1 MAVSES
7 QKRANKK
14 WDDANKERKA
24 YINKR
29 STARSFVK
37 NLATLEDLAELTQLI
52 EERRN
57 MLENWLSNID
67 HSDYG
72 VVFTIFSS
80 QIVRNSS
87 SFYPIQKSKKPDF
100 SGFSFG

>member
-37 NLATLEDLAELTQLI
+37 NLATQDDLDELTQLI

-57 MLENWLSNID
+57 MLEN
-67 HSDYG
+67 
-72 VVFTIFSS
+72 
-80 QIVRNSS
+80 
-87 SFYPIQKSKKPDF
+87 
-100 SGFSFG
+100 

>member
-14 WDDANKERKA
+14 WDEANKERKP

-29 STARSFVK
+29 STPRSFIK
-37 NLATLEDLAELTQLI
+37 KLATLEDLAELTRLI

-57 MLENWLSNID
+57 ML
-67 HSDYG
+67 
-72 VVFTIFSS
+72 
-80 QIVRNSS
+80 Q
-87 SFYPIQKSKKPDF
+87 
-100 SGFSFG
+100 